1 MLQGRGGWG
10 GGGSDD
16 VLRPHTYVR
25 VVDICSCVCN
35 V

>member
-1 MLQGRGGWG
+1 MGEGG

-16 VLRPHTYVR
+16 VLRPHAYVS